1 MAVTQNPE
9 MIAVALAR
17 FRELT
22 GLRVNLEVLPHGPGP
37 QPDALI
43 RLVEGDR
50 HWMYLAECRPQVDRV
65 ATLLAVQ
72 ERIRE
77 FPGQGILIAP
87 HLTPELAMRCRE
99 MGLPFMD
106 AAGNAYLKQEGLH
119 IQVVGQKPDKT
130 LFRTEKPM
138 RAFDRAGLRVVFALL
153 VDPDLLQAPYRSIAK
168 AAGVALGTVGW
179 ILTNLRENGFLVED
193 GQGNRRWI
201 DRNRAVQAWVTN
213 FPLRLRERLRPR
225 RFAAK
230 ELDWWRNATPEIYEG
245 YWGGEVAAAKL
256 EGDLVPKTITLYLPE
271 DRNAFLT
278 KYRLRA
284 DPQGLIEVLD
294 AFWDLPPVGRI
305 PVGIA
310 PPLLVYA
317 DLLAI
322 GDPRT
327 LDQAKVIHDRYL
339 A

>member
-1 MAVTQNPE
+1 MNAPQYPE

-17 FRELT
+17 FGELT
-22 GLRVNLEVLPHGPGP
+22 GLRVNQEVPARGPGP

-43 RLVEGDR
+43 RLVEGGR
-50 HWMYLAECRPQVDRV
+50 NWVYWAECKAQVDRV
-65 ATLLAVQ
+65 ATLHAAQ
-72 ERIRE
+72 EQMRG

-87 HLTPELAMRCRE
+87 HLTPDLAMRCRE
-99 MGLPFMD
+99 MGLAFLD

-119 IQVVGQKPDKT
+119 IQVVGQRPDKT
-130 LFRTEKPM
+130 LFRTGKPM
-138 RAFDRAGLRVVFALL
+138 RAFDRTGLRVVFALL
-153 VDPDLLQAPYRSIAK
+153 ADTDLLQAPYRNIAK

-213 FPLRLRERLRPR
+213 YPLRLRERLRPR
-225 RFAAK
+225 RFTAK
-230 ELDWWRNATPEIYEG
+230 EPDWWRNATPEIDG
-245 YWGGEVAAAKL
+245 GCWGGEVAAAKL
-256 EGDLVPKTITLYLPE
+256 EGDLVPKTVTLYLPE
-271 DRNAFLT
+271 ERNAFLA
-278 KYRLRA
+278 KYRLKA

-294 AFWDLPPVGRI
+294 TFWDLPPVGRM
-305 PVGIA
+305 PAGIA

-317 DLLAI
+317 DLQGI

-327 LDQAKVIHDRYL
+327 LEQAKVIHDRYL